1 MFPLSHVQQR
11 MWFFDRLEGPSPTY
25 NVPLVVRVGGV
36 LEASVVESA
45 LVDVVERHQVLRTVF
60 REVGGEPRQVV
71 LPVAD
76 AGVVVKVVDAVSGDV
91 EAVVRELAEL
101 PFDLDVDLLVRAS
114 LVRVSAEEHAL
125 VLVMHHTVCD
135 GWSMGPLLRD
145 LEVAYNAR
153 TAGGVPEW
161 EPLPVQYADYTLWQ
175 RELLGDESDPES
187 VVSSQL
193 AYWREALDGLP
204 EELDLPYDRPRPAA
218 ATYHGAEITFDIAPE
233 VHAGLTE
240 IARQSRATLFM
251 VVQAAVA
258 ALLSRLG
265 AGTDIPLGTSIAG
278 RTDKALNDLVGCFI
292 NTLVLR
298 TDVSG
303 RPTFR
308 ELVQRVRD
316 AGLSAYA
323 HQDVPFER
331 IVEEINPTRVR
342 SRHPLFQVGVELF
355 DGGLTLD
362 LDGLTTEV
370 EQRKMAVA
378 KFDLS
383 VVLNE
388 RIAPEGTRQG
398 ITGTLEYATDLFDE
412 TTAAAFADRLV
423 RFLGDLVADPDRDV
437 TAVDILT
444 PGERELLAQ
453 WTDTARELPD
463 ATVTTVFEQRAQQ
476 NPDAVAL
483 VSGETSLTYAQLNT
497 WVNRFA
503 HHLIGLGVG
512 PDALVAVALPRTVE
526 AVVAWLAA
534 CKAGGVYTPIDPQLP
549 AERIRTVLKD
559 AEPTVLVTTDA
570 LVERI
575 GRTSALPPLVTEHTL
590 ADAPDHNPTDA
601 DRRSPLRPDHAAYVI
616 YTSGS
621 TGTPKGV
628 TVLHRALTNL
638 LTFHSGVTFPPPRTP
653 EDRRRVVLSASL
665 AFDTSWEGVLAM
677 IAGHELHLLD
687 EETRRDPAHM
697 VRYIAEHGIDQLDV
711 TPNVAQQLLT
721 EGLLAPGTAPH
732 TLMLGGEAV
741 PEALWSEL
749 RAADSTHVFNYYGP
763 SEFCVEAS
771 GCALSE
777 SSQATIGRPVH
788 NTRVYVLDEHLNPVP
803 PGVLGEIYLAG
814 ANLGRGYLGRSALT
828 AERFVADPFGA
839 PGNRMYRSGDLGRW
853 TADGYL
859 LYAGRSDDQVKLRGL
874 RIEPGEI
881 HKVIADQPTVADAA
895 VVVREDV
902 VGDKRLVAY
911 VVPAVGVPVDV
922 GVLRGEVGRV
932 LPDYMVPSAFV
943 VLGALPLTR
952 NGKLDRR
959 ALPVPD
965 YGSLS
970 AGREPRSERE
980 KGVAALF
987 AEILRVESVSL
998 DDNFFEL
1005 GGHSLLATRL
1015 VNRIRTTLGTEV
1027 NLMRL
1032 FADPT
1037 VAGVAASLED
1047 KPRSAAARPRLV
1059 RRTEG

>member
-11 MWFFDRLEGPSPTY
+11 MWFFDRLEGPSPAY

-36 LEASVVESA
+36 VDVPVMEAA
-45 LVDVVERHQVLRTVF
+45 LVDVVGRHEVLRTVF
-60 REVGGEPRQVV
+60 REVEGEPRQVV
-71 LPVAD
+71 LPLAD
-76 AGVVVKVVDAVSGDV
+76 AGVALKVLDVVSGDV
-91 EAVVRELAEL
+91 EPVVRELVEL
-101 PFDLDVDLLVRAS
+101 PFDLDVDVLVRAS
-114 LVRVSAEEHAL
+114 LVRVSAEEHVL

-135 GWSMGPLLRD
+135 GWSMVPLLRD
-145 LEVAYNAR
+145 LESAFSAR
-153 TAGGVPEW
+153 AGGGAPVW

-187 VVSSQL
+187 VVSRQL
-193 AYWREALDGLP
+193 AYWRQALDGLP
-204 EELDLPYDRPRPAA
+204 EELALPYDRPRPAT
-218 ATYHGAEITFDIAPE
+218 ATYHGAEITFDIAPD

-240 IARQSRATLFM
+240 IARQSQATLFM

-278 RTDKALNDLVGCFI
+278 RTDKELNDLVGCFI

-316 AGLSAYA
+316 SGLSAYA

-331 IVEEINPTRVR
+331 IVEELNPARVR
-342 SRHPLFQVGVELF
+342 ARHPLFQVGVELF
-355 DGGLTLD
+355 DGGLTLG

-370 EQRKMAVA
+370 EQRKMAVS

-388 RIAPEGTRQG
+388 RTGPDGSRQG
-398 ITGTLEYATDLFDE
+398 IAGTLEYATDLFDE
-412 TTAAAFADRLV
+412 DTAASFAARLV
-423 RFLGDLVADPDRDV
+423 RLLGDLVADPDRDV

-444 PGERELLAQ
+444 PAERDLLAR
-453 WTDTARELPD
+453 WTDTATDLSD
-463 ATVTTVFEQRAQQ
+463 APVTDVFEQRARQT
-476 NPDAVAL
+476 PDAIAL
-483 VSGETSLTYAQLNT
+483 VSGETRLTYAELNA
-497 WVNRFA
+497 WVNRLA

-512 PDALVAVALPRTVE
+512 PDALVAVALPRTAE

-534 CKAGGVYTPIDPQLP
+534 CKAGGVYTPVDPQLP
-549 AERIRTVLKD
+549 AERIRTVLAD
-559 AEPTVLVTTDA
+559 SAPTVLVTTEDLA
-570 LVERI
+570 ERV
-575 GRTSALPPLVTEHTL
+575 GPVSALPPLVTEHTV
-590 ADAPDHNPTDA
+590 ADAPDHDPTDA
-601 DRRSPLRPDHAAYVI
+601 DRRAPLRPDHAAYVI

-638 LTFHSGVTFPPPRTP
+638 LAFHSGVTFPTPPTP

-687 EETRRDPAHM
+687 EGTRRDPAHM
-697 VRYIAEHGIDQLDV
+697 VAYIAEHGIHQLDV
-711 TPNVAQQLLT
+711 TPSVAQQLVT

-749 RAADSTHVFNYYGP
+749 RAAEGTRVFNYYGP

-771 GCALSE
+771 GCALAE
-777 SSQATIGRPVH
+777 SPRATIGRPVH

-803 PGVLGEIYLAG
+803 PGVLGELYLAG
-814 ANLGRGYLGRSALT
+814 ANLGRGYLGRAALT

-839 PGNRMYRSGDLGRW
+839 PGTRMYRSGDLGRW

-859 LYAGRSDDQVKLRGL
+859 LYAGRFDDQVKLRGL

-881 HKVIADQPTVADAA
+881 QKVIAGLPAVADVA

-911 VVPAVGVPVDV
+911 VVPAEGESVDV
-922 GVLRGEVGRV
+922 GVVRGEVGRV

-970 AGREPRSERE
+970 SGRAPRTERE
-980 KGVAALF
+980 KGVAGLF

-998 DDNFFEL
+998 DDNFFDL

-1015 VNRIRTTLGTEV
+1015 VNRIRTTLGVEV

-1047 KPRSAAARPRLV
+1047 RPRSAARPSLV

>member
-1 MFPLSHVQQR
+1 MSHVQQR

-25 NVPLVVRVGGV
+25 NVPLVVRVGG
-36 LEASVVESA
+36 LLDASVVELA
-45 LVDVVERHQVLRTVF
+45 WVDVVGRHQVLRTVF

-71 LPVAD
+71 LPVVD
-76 AGVVVKVVDAVSGDV
+76 AGVVVGVVDAVSGEV
-91 EAVVRELAEL
+91 GAVVRGLAEL
-101 PFDLDVDLLVRAS
+101 PFDLDVDPLVRAS
-114 LVRVSAEEHAL
+114 LVRVSAVEHVL

-135 GWSMGPLLRD
+135 GWSLGPLLRD
-145 LEVAYNAR
+145 LEVAYRAR
-153 TAGGVPEW
+153 VAGAAPEW

-175 RELLGDESDPES
+175 RELLGDEGDAES
-187 VVSSQL
+187 VVSRQL

-204 EELDLPYDRPRPAA
+204 EELALPYDRPRSAVT
-218 ATYHGAEITFDIAPE
+218 TYHGAQIDYDLTPEI
-233 VHAGLTE
+233 HAGLAE
-240 IARQSRATLFM
+240 IARQSKATLFM

-265 AGTDIPLGTSIAG
+265 AGSDIPLGTSIAG

-308 ELVQRVRD
+308 ELVHRVRD
-316 AGLSAYA
+316 SCLSAYA

-331 IVEEINPTRVR
+331 IVEEINPRRVR
-342 SRHPLFQVGVELF
+342 GRHPLFQVGVELF
-355 DGGLTLD
+355 AGSLALD
-362 LDGLTTEV
+362 LDELTTEV
-370 EQRKMAVA
+370 EQRKMEVA

-383 VVLNE
+383 VVLRE
-388 RIAPEGTRQG
+388 RMSPEGTRQG
-398 ITGTLEYATDLFDE
+398 ISGTLEYATDLFDE
-412 TTAAAFADRLV
+412 TTATAFAERLV

-444 PGERELLAQ
+444 PAERELLAG
-453 WTDTARELPD
+453 WTDTTHELPD
-463 ATVTTVFEQRAQQ
+463 APVTTVFEERARQT
-476 NPDAVAL
+476 PDAIAL
-483 VSGETSLTYAQLNT
+483 VSGEISVTYAELNT
-497 WVNRFA
+497 RVNRLA
-503 HHLIGLGVG
+503 HHLIGMGVG
-512 PDALVAVALPRTVE
+512 PDALVAIALPRTVE
-526 AVVAWLAA
+526 AVIAWLAA

-549 AERIRTVLKD
+549 PERIRTVLQD
-559 AEPTVLVTTDA
+559 AEPAVLITDDA

-575 GRTSALPPLVTEHTL
+575 GHPSFLPPLVTGHPR
-590 ADAPDHNPTDA
+590 ADAPDHDPTDA
-601 DRRSPLRPDHAAYVI
+601 DRRAPLRPDHAAYII

-638 LTFHSGVTFPPPRTP
+638 LNFHSGITFPPPRRP
-653 EDRRRVVLSASL
+653 EERRRVVLSASL

-711 TPNVAQQLLT
+711 TPSVAQQLLT
-721 EGLLAPGTAPH
+721 EGLLADGTAPR

-749 RAADSTHVFNYYGP
+749 RAADSTRVFNYYGP

-777 SSQATIGRPVH
+777 SPRATIGRPVH

-803 PGVLGEIYLAG
+803 PGVLGEIHLAG
-814 ANLGRGYLGRSALT
+814 ANLGRGYLGRAALT

-839 PGNRMYRSGDLGRW
+839 PGTRMYRSGDLGRW

-859 LYAGRSDDQVKLRGL
+859 LYVGRSDDQVKLRGL

-881 HKVIADQPTVADAA
+881 HQVIANQPTVADVA

-911 VVPAVGVPVDV
+911 VVPAVGGLVDV

-965 YGSLS
+965 YGALS
-970 AGREPRSERE
+970 AGRVPRSERE
-980 KGVAALF
+980 RGVAALF
-987 AEILRVESVSL
+987 AEVLRVESVSL
-998 DDNFFEL
+998 DDNFFDL

-1015 VNRIRTTLGTEV
+1015 VNRIRTTLDAEV

-1037 VAGVAASLED
+1037 VAGVAAALED
-1047 KPRSAAARPRLV
+1047 KPKSGAARPRLV
-1059 RRTEG
+1059 SRTEG